1 MIQSKLFPFS
11 LVLLALPITFP
22 KVAQAQFI
30 TPYNGGPCGLGNCR
44 NGGNGT
50 YIQKKS
56 GDVYDR
62 KGNLLRSG
70 NGESDSTPS
79 PSPSSTS
86 QLTPER
92 IRAYAN
98 EPGPFRGGFWRA
110 SICYNKEETIDGHRL
125 SPSEMNILLEELK
138 C

>member
-79 PSPSSTS
+79 PSSTS

-98 EPGPFRGGFWRA
+98 EPGPFTKLWRH
-110 SICYNKEETIDGHRL
+110 SVCYDPKGTKIDGHRL
-125 SPSEMNILLEELK
+125 SPREMDILLEELK

>member
-11 LVLLALPITFP
+11 LILLALPITFP
-22 KVAQAQFI
+22 KFAQAQFI

-62 KGNLLRSG
+62 KGNLLNRG
-70 NGESDSTPS
+70 NGSTSSNGGQFNKAECDAAVNTAVQRKFPKADLDTIGEIAQYARLMAESTPACRS
-79 PSPSSTS
+79 
-86 QLTPER
+86 
-92 IRAYAN
+92 
-98 EPGPFRGGFWRA
+98 
-110 SICYNKEETIDGHRL
+110 
-125 SPSEMNILLEELK
+125 
-138 C
+138 